1 MSLPVSSFDF
11 DLPESLIAQE
21 ARPRGQSRLLVVD
34 RAAGTFADCRIS
46 DLPDLLNPGDCLV
59 ANDTRVFPARLIGRR
74 LPGGGAAECF
84 LLERVADD
92 QWQALVHPGQRLK
105 PGAQLVFEDP
115 DRAPGVTLRATVL
128 ERRFFGRRLVQF
140 AVDGARD
147 VDDAVDRIG
156 HIPLPPYIKRNDR
169 RDDLERYQTIYARSR
184 GSVAAPTAG
193 LHFDDAVLE
202 ALRGRGIG
210 WTTVTLHVGY
220 GTFKPVRVD
229 LVDEHVVDAESYEI
243 GATAAATIAETRRLG
258 HRVVAIGTS
267 STRALEHAAAD
278 GVVRVGS
285 GSTELFIRPGHAFNA
300 IDGLLTNFH
309 LPKSSLLMLVAA
321 FAGRDLILEAYR
333 HAVHEGYQFYSYGD
347 AMLIV

>member
-1 MSLPVSSFDF
+1 
-11 DLPESLIAQE
+11 
-21 ARPRGQSRLLVVD
+21 
-34 RAAGTFADCRIS
+34 
-46 DLPDLLNPGDCLV
+46 
-59 ANDTRVFPARLIGRR
+59 
-74 LPGGGAAECF
+74 
-84 LLERVADD
+84 
-92 QWQALVHPGQRLK
+92 
-105 PGAQLVFEDP
+105 VFEDL

-128 ERRFFGRRLVQF
+128 ERRFFGRRLVPF
-140 AVDGARD
+140 VVDGARD

-229 LVDEHVVDAESYEI
+229 LVDEHVVDGETYEI

-258 HRVVAIGTS
+258 HRIVAIGTS

-278 GVVRVGS
+278 GVVRAGS

-333 HAVHEGYQFYSYGD
+333 HAVREGYQFYSYGD